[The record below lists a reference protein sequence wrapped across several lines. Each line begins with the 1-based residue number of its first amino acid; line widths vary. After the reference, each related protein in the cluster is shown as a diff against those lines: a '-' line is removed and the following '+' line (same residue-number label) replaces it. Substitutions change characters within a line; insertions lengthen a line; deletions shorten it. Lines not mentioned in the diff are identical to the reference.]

1 MPSVLAVVI
10 RHLVLWTSLTIV
22 TFSTTVLVA
31 YTILSAYLNA
41 SILRGYKKNRQ
52 RVFEEMALE
61 REKKTG
67 KKTGKTSKKVMKDGK
82 DSEDKK
88 DEPYL
93 IAGFFHPYW

>member
-1 MPSVLAVVI
+1 MPSTLAVVI
-10 RHLVLWTSLTIV
+10 RYLVLWTSLTII
-22 TFSTTVLVA
+22 TFSTTVLVV
-31 YTILSAYLNA
+31 YTILSAYLNV

-52 RVFEEMALE
+52 RVFEEMAHE

-67 KKTGKTSKKVMKDGK
+67 KTSKEVKKDGK

-88 DEPYL
+88 DDPYL